1 MSKTTITREER
12 DFYKKQIETT
22 ISIVETFSN
31 NNEFSPTMLIN
42 SLLSLVVL
50 PFEAAKK
57 HDRTKTF
64 PGSLETVMKSF
75 LCYPEIFSPI
85 KCCNGEKVLY
95 GNKTIYS
102 FVNKF
107 RNGIAHQNLRVNVD
121 ENRNITIT
129 IYNIFVSGACK
140 NCKNK
145 VCKEKGLSP
154 SRGKVE
160 DFRITVTVP
169 QLQKIALY
177 IANSYL
183 KSMDE

>member
-1 MSKTTITREER
+1 MN
-12 DFYKKQIETT
+12 QQ
-22 ISIVETFSN
+22 
-31 NNEFSPTMLIN
+31 
-42 SLLSLVVL
+42 
-50 PFEAAKK
+50 KK
-57 HDRTKTF
+57 HNGEKTF
-64 PGSLETVMKSF
+64 HGSLDTIMKSF
-75 LCYPEIFSPI
+75 SCYPEIFIPI
-85 KCCNGEKVLY
+85 KSCDGEKVLY

-107 RNGIAHQNLRVNVD
+107 RNGIAHQNLKVNVD
-121 ENRNITIT
+121 KNRNITIT

-140 NCKNK
+140 KCKNK
-145 VCKEKGLSP
+145 TCKEKGLYP

-183 KSMDE
+183 KSMDN